1 MVLELGITPLIIRVI
16 RVTADSSSKIL
27 SDQGHP
33 RKYTCSTR
41 FGCMQARQNVTTNAR
56 GLIGRGGR
64 GRVESKG
71 KEVGARRGGRESSFQ
86 KMGQTRSRLGRKRRG
101 VISFRLSVVSQ
112 AAASLR
118 WLASSTVRHTVELV
132 RHWTTD
138 VAASPSSFHTPPE
151 NFQRGPFSLLV
162 SRHRRGRDRSVM
174 LRHGV
179 HVGFLV
185 VFVSVFARRGTGCAF
200 CERMSQQQSQL
211 RQLQQLSQQQPQQQQ
226 GYRTIGSPRPFGAE
240 KPTRAQEFNRT
251 GVLHPEYLI
260 PATLRPGN
268 VSQWVPATLFTFL
281 SILLLYLLLFTVAK
295 FIVSY
300 DIACSRNF

>member
-162 SRHRRGRDRSVM
+162 SRHRRGRDPSCSVTASTSASSSYLCQCSRAGAPVAHSARGCRSNS
-174 LRHGV
+174 RSYDSCSSCPSSNRSSNRDTERSAARGR
-179 HVGFLV
+179 
-185 VFVSVFARRGTGCAF
+185 SAPRNRRGRRSSTGPACCTPSTSYRPPFDLVTCLSEYQPPSSPFFLYCF
-200 CERMSQQQSQL
+200 CIYFSL
-211 RQLQQLSQQQPQQQQ
+211 QLQNL
-226 GYRTIGSPRPFGAE
+226 
-240 KPTRAQEFNRT
+240 
-251 GVLHPEYLI
+251 
-260 PATLRPGN
+260 
-268 VSQWVPATLFTFL
+268 
-281 SILLLYLLLFTVAK
+281 
-295 FIVSY
+295 
-300 DIACSRNF
+300 